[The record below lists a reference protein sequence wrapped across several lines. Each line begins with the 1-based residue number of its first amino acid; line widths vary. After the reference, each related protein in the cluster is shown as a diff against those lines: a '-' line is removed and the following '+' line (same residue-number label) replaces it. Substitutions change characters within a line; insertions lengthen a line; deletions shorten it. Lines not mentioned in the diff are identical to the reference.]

1 MTQSTQNPVYVQ
13 SSCMIRNTC
22 TRSNRMSIPVF
33 MQPDGRK
40 PFGTFS
46 PFIMTVTIEMTS
58 QLEDAWKSQS
68 INLYFQH
75 SVPLGGVLPTRHLTS
90 SYPKT
95 APQTS
100 LSSPRPSQQPD
111 WTEEAKASNYAL
123 TVLTPKSAETA
134 KRSEGITFSQV
145 GEAAIDSQ
153 MVQDVEDEMKVRML
167 KLNKRWQWA
176 IGAGFL
182 WFLMLVYL
190 SFRNFS
196 VKNFTMKILVSV
208 LHLFARR
215 PISSDISL
223 ICWLYS

>member
-1 MTQSTQNPVYVQ
+1 
-13 SSCMIRNTC
+13 
-22 TRSNRMSIPVF
+22 

-58 QLEDAWKSQS
+58 QLEDAWTSQT
-68 INLYFQH
+68 INLYTF
-75 SVPLGGVLPTRHLTS
+75 SILFLLGGGVLPNTS
-90 SYPKT
+90 RQNSTTPKT
-95 APQTS
+95 APCN
-100 LSSPRPSQQPD
+100 LPACPRPSQAD

-167 KLNKRWQWA
+167 KWKPKRWQWA
-176 IGAGFL
+176 IGAVFCDF
-182 WFLMLVYL
+182 WCWY
-190 SFRNFS
+190 
-196 VKNFTMKILVSV
+196 ILVLEIFRSKCSPWRSSKCFASFCKTSHKLGYITDLLAVFLV
-208 LHLFARR
+208 LN
-215 PISSDISL
+215 
-223 ICWLYS
+223 